1 MFKANDIMNPNPPHC
16 LLDTPLEEVARRF
29 SDEDISGILVLDAQ
43 ERLHGL
49 VTESD
54 LIDQQAKLHL
64 PTAIA
69 LFDMVIPLG
78 EARFEDELARMQAM
92 TAQDLMHTDVISI
105 DVDASL
111 AQVAALMAEE
121 KVHHLPVLDDG
132 AVVGLISGVDVI
144 RALAGKLFAD

>member
-1 MFKANDIMNPNPPHC
+1 MFKANDIMNPTPPHC
-16 LLDTPLEEVARRF
+16 MLDTPLEDVARRF
-29 SDEDISGILVLDAQ
+29 SDEHISGILVLDDQ
-43 ERLHGL
+43 ERLQGL

-92 TAQDLMHTDVISI
+92 TAQDLMHADVVSI
-105 DVDASL
+105 DADASL

-121 KVHHLPVLDDG
+121 QVHHLPVINDG
-132 AVVGLISGVDVI
+132 FVVGMITGVDVI
-144 RALAGKLFAD
+144 RALAGKLFES